1 MLNRDVTTLRMIR
14 NRTTAGFFCVIML
27 LFGVWL
33 LI

>member
-1 MLNRDVTTLRMIR
+1 MLNRNVTTLRMIR
-14 NRTTAGFFCVIML
+14 NRTTVGFFCAILL